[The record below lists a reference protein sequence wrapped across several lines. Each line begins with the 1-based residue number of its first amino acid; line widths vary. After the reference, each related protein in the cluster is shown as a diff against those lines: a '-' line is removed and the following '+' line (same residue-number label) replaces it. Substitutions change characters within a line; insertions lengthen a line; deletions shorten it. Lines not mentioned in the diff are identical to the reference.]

1 MNQRQELLNGVE
13 AILGNN
19 ESIDHFPEEFK
30 PDFLRQCLKIDMIR
44 SRLVQAR
51 LIEAKNKKLF
61 KFFTDTTDVKVLK
74 SGKSTI
80 EHNLQGVFN
89 DVSARS
95 ARLVRPLSVIE
106 YQRPLSIFIEIMS
119 YV

>member
-1 MNQRQELLNGVE
+1 
-13 AILGNN
+13 
-19 ESIDHFPEEFK
+19 
-30 PDFLRQCLKIDMIR
+30 MIR

-61 KFFTDTTDVKVLK
+61 KFFTDTTDVEVLK

-89 DVSARS
+89 DVSSARS

-106 YQRPLSIFIEIMS
+106 YQALITPS
-119 YV
+119 